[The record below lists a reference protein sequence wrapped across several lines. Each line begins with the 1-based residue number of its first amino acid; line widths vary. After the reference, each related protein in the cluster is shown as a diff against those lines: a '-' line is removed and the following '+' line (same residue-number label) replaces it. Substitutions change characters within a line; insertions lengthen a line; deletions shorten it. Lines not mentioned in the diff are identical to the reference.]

1 MPSTAAVAEIAP
13 TPRAVALRPGLP
25 VLKRDEHTLQVGLRP
40 PLTIRLPRHPDVD
53 ALLRALR
60 HGTSTLPRS
69 APASAALRTL
79 RRAGLLCEPGS
90 APGPARAQ
98 FGEDAVRRARVRADH
113 RVGLWADP
121 PAEALLSGL
130 LADADL
136 ARSDD
141 RPTVRLIVTTGPIPR
156 ERVDPLQRSGV
167 PHLLVTASAGGWRLG
182 PFVEPG
188 RGACLRC
195 VDAHEADQD
204 PRLPLLIEQAARQ
217 ECDQPIDPLLER
229 FALSW
234 AVRDLT
240 RWAEGDEPS
249 TWSATVDIGPVA
261 APEVTP
267 RLRHPHCGCAWDA
280 MVGLV

>member
-1 MPSTAAVAEIAP
+1 MSSTAVSEIPSA
-13 TPRAVALRPGLP
+13 TPPLALRPGLP
-25 VLKRDEHTLQVGLRP
+25 VLNRDDDTLQVGLRP
-40 PLTIRLPRHPDVD
+40 PLSIHLPRHPDVV

-60 HGTSTLPRS
+60 HGASDLPRS
-69 APASAALRTL
+69 ATATAALRTL
-79 RRAGLLCEPGS
+79 RGADMLCEPGS

-98 FGEDAVRRARVRADH
+98 FGEDAVRRARARAEH

-121 PAEALLSGL
+121 PADALLTAL

-136 ARSDD
+136 ARDDD
-141 RPTVRLIVTTGPIPR
+141 RPTVRVIITTGPIPR
-156 ERVDPLQRSGV
+156 EEVDPLQRAGV
-167 PHLLVTASAGGWRLG
+167 PHLLVTASATGWRLG

-195 VDAHEADQD
+195 VDAHEAVED

-217 ECDQPIDPLLER
+217 ECDQPLDPLLER

-234 AVRDLT
+234 TVRDLA
-240 RWAEGDEPS
+240 RWAEGDQPS
-249 TWSATVDIGPVA
+249 TWSATVDIGPTA

-280 MVGLV
+280 MVGLA